1 MQEVIPIEDIIS
13 LATGN
18 LVLAAL
24 VVSVIGALVAVS
36 VRHYTS
42 QNWVPQLQD
51 VWYFM
56 MSAGISVALVLF
68 GYDTGTILAATT
80 GINTPMALFKTGMD
94 KYAEK
99 KENSQVLL
107 NTAKLSA
114 IEAELQRRAD
124 EAKAS
129 KT

>member
-1 MQEVIPIEDIIS
+1 M
-13 LATGN
+13 
-18 LVLAAL
+18 
-24 VVSVIGALVAVS
+24 AVS

-42 QNWVPQLQD
+42 QNWTPQLQD

-80 GINTPMALFKTGMD
+80 GVNTPMALFKTAVD
-94 KYAEK
+94 KYSDR
-99 KENSQVLL
+99 KENQQVNL

-114 IEAELQRRAD
+114 IEAELQRRK
-124 EAKAS
+124 EAA
-129 KT
+129 TA